1 MASKNG
7 NDGRVYGGDCE
18 LIHIADGKRE
28 SVGQWLA
35 SVLDEEMRTGAVDS
49 DARTELQAFGD
60 DDHQEQDLCPGCY
73 MIVGYNMLIE
83 LARQND
89 QSMVELGRSMAAVFT
104 ALAEGRPFNHE
115 EIEVI
120 LDPE

>member
-7 NDGRVYGGDCE
+7 NDSRVYGGDCA
-18 LIHIADGKRE
+18 LIHVEDGGRENMGKEIAHF
-28 SVGQWLA
+28 
-35 SVLDEEMRTGAVDS
+35 LDVTMRTRAVDRGVRS
-49 DARTELQAFGD
+49 AF
-60 DDHQEQDLCPGCY
+60 EAATQDLCPGCY
-73 MIVGYNMLIE
+73 MIVGYNMMIE